1 MAKMVYFRTPD
12 NYVYE
17 IEASNILATDWATK
31 YTKLSPSE
39 GKAAYR
45 QQSVDRL
52 KSLIQRASAFL
63 ISLDISE
70 ATILSVVRSVAKS
83 GMTRHIDF
91 FLIVDGQLLCITGD
105 ISAVLGIRI
114 AKTGGL
120 FVQGCGM
127 DMAYHI
133 VDSVQRSISGLPRL
147 LHRAI

>member
-17 IEASNILATDWATK
+17 VEASNFLAKDWATK

-45 QQSVDRL
+45 QQSVDQL
-52 KSLIQRASAFL
+52 KSLIHQVSAVLKPDNSDPTVF
-63 ISLDISE
+63 
-70 ATILSVVRSVAKS
+70 SVVRSVAKS

-91 FLIVDGQLLCITGD
+91 FLIVDGDLRCITAD
-105 ISAVLGIRI
+105 ISAVLGIRM

-120 FVQGCGM
+120 FVQGCGR

-133 VDSVQRSISGLPRL
+133 IDSVQRSIPGLPRF

>member
-1 MAKMVYFRTPD
+1 MAKMVYYRTPD

-17 IEASNILATDWATK
+17 IESTGILAKDWATK

-52 KSLIQRASAFL
+52 KSLIQQASAVLKPDNSDPTVF
-63 ISLDISE
+63 
-70 ATILSVVRSVAKS
+70 SVVRSVAKS